1 MKIGNFKL
9 SSFTALA
16 PMAGISDNPMRRICN
31 QFGVGWTVGEMISG
45 NPTVRHTRKTLNRI
59 NFSNEPSPI
68 VVQIAGN
75 DPKQLAI
82 SAVYHQ
88 ELGAEVI
95 DINMGCPAKK
105 VCRADAGSALMK
117 NEKLVSEILHSVVN
131 AVDIPV
137 TLKTRLGWD
146 DEHLN
151 VLNIAHIAE
160 DAGVSAIAIHG
171 RSRTQMFSGSAC
183 YELIAQ
189 VKRETSMFV
198 WANGDI
204 DCASKAQ
211 QVLEKTGADGV
222 MIGRAAYGNT
232 WIFREIN
239 EYLSTGSLPEITLQV
254 KIDAILQ
261 HLRMIYDF
269 YGDTHGVRIARKHII
284 KYLANINMQI
294 NNNFLQKIK
303 EIEIANDQYDLLA
316 NFLHNATN
324 LK

>member
-16 PMAGISDNPMRRICN
+16 PMAGISDNPMRRICH
-31 QFGVGWTVGEMISG
+31 QFGVAWTVGEMISG

-59 NFSNEPSPI
+59 NFYNEPSPI
-68 VVQIAGN
+68 VVQIAGG
-75 DPKQLAI
+75 DPQQLAI
-82 SAVYHQ
+82 SALYHQ
-88 ELGAEVI
+88 KLGAEVI

-117 NEKLVSEILHSVVN
+117 NEDLVAEILHSVVD

-146 DEHLN
+146 DNHLN

-160 DAGVSAIAIHG
+160 DAGVMAIAIHG
-171 RSRTQMFSGSAC
+171 RSRTQMFSGSAN

-204 DCASKAQ
+204 NSPQKAQ

-222 MIGRAAYGNT
+222 MIGRAAYGKP

-239 EYLSTGSLPEITLQV
+239 EYLSTGSLPEITLQT
-254 KIDAILQ
+254 KIDTFLQ

-269 YGDTHGVRIARKHII
+269 YGEAHGVRIARKHII
-284 KYLANINMQI
+284 KYLDNIQSDEM
-294 NNNFLQKIK
+294 FLQKIK
-303 EIEIANDQYDLLA
+303 NIETAFAQYDLLA
-316 NFLHNATN
+316 SFLYN
-324 LK
+324 LPT